1 MEAEYQN
8 ISVEQVKKMT
18 GSQHEKKYVL
28 VDVRQENEYQ
38 NEHIPGATLIPLAEL
53 AEREAE
59 LPADRPLIF
68 YCRSGKRSQAA
79 ATLIASSRS
88 GSDQKNELY
97 NMVGG
102 IMAWNGMLLSGIP
115 DLKTFTQAE
124 SVGRVFHQAL
134 ELERGAERF
143 YTALLGQVKEE
154 KLKKP
159 LATLARA
166 EEGHARTLHRHW
178 AALEKDVAP
187 FDEIYGQLTGDIV
200 EGNQDIEAL
209 LDFFEAN
216 MERPCLTA
224 MEMALQ
230 IECMAYD
237 MYRNLAHN
245 FRDKPLA
252 EVFLDIAQSEKSHI
266 QIAAESIALCP

>member
-18 GSQHEKKYVL
+18 SSRHEGKYVL
-28 VDVRQENEYQ
+28 VDVRQVNEYQ
-38 NEHIPGATLIPLAEL
+38 NGHIPGATLIPLAEL
-53 AEREAE
+53 TQREAE
-59 LPADRPLIF
+59 LPVDRPLIF
-68 YCRSGKRSQAA
+68 YCHSGKRSQAA
-79 ATLIASSRS
+79 ATLIGASR
-88 GSDQKNELY
+88 SDQKNDLY

-102 IMAWNGMLLSGIP
+102 ILAWNGMVLSGIP
-115 DLKTFTQAE
+115 DLKTFTEAGSLDQIF
-124 SVGRVFHQAL
+124 SQAL

-143 YTALLGQVKEE
+143 YTTLLDQLTEE

-159 LATLARA
+159 LATLAQA
-166 EEGHARTLHRHW
+166 EVGHARILHRHW
-178 AALEKDVAP
+178 ATLAKDVAP
-187 FDEIYGQLTGDIV
+187 FDEVYSQLTGDIV

-209 LDFFEAN
+209 VRFFEAN

-252 EVFLDIAQSEKSHI
+252 TVFLDIAQSEKSHI
-266 QIAAESIALCP
+266 QIAAEAIALCR

>member
-8 ISVEQVKKMT
+8 ISVEQVKKIA
-18 GSQHEKKYVL
+18 SSHHEKNYVL

-53 AEREAE
+53 AQREAE
-59 LPADRPLIF
+59 LPVDRPLIF

-88 GSDQKNELY
+88 DQKNELY

-102 IMAWNGMLLSGIP
+102 IMAWNGTVLSGIP
-115 DLKTFTQAE
+115 DLKTFTEAGSLGQ
-124 SVGRVFHQAL
+124 VFHQAL

-143 YTALLGQVKEE
+143 YTALLDQVTEE

-159 LATLARA
+159 LATLAQA
-166 EEGHARTLHRHW
+166 EEGHARILHRHW
-178 AALEKDVAP
+178 GALEKDVAP
-187 FDEIYGQLTGDIV
+187 FDEIYGQLSGDLV
-200 EGNQDIEAL
+200 EGNQDIETL
-209 LDFFEAN
+209 LHFFEAN

-252 EVFLDIAQSEKSHI
+252 AAFFDIAQSEKSHI
-266 QIAAESIALCP
+266 QIAAEAIALCP